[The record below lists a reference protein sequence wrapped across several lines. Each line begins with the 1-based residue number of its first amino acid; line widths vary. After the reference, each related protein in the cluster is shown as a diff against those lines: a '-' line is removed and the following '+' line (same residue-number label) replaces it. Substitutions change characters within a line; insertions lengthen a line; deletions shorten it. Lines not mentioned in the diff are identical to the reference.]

1 MGKLSRRGDAF
12 LHPSAAQLGPVLQGP
27 CLAASAGEFLL
38 RVSSSCVAEHSLNP
52 STSNLRIKPVLFTP
66 CLPAFLAF
74 TPFCFLGQKI
84 HYLRCCFTFGNPDIS
99 LARVSRASARP
110 PSSSSGAGKHLK
122 CFFALRPKG
131 TTTQLSFLIPVRA
144 STWLRA
150 QKRHRTPTPAPLNS
164 TRSFVVCLQ
173 RLL

>member
-1 MGKLSRRGDAF
+1 M
-12 LHPSAAQLGPVLQGP
+12 LQGP
-27 CLAASAGEFLL
+27 CLAVSAGEFLL
-38 RVSSSCVAEHSLNP
+38 RVSSSRVAEHSLNP
-52 STSNLRIKPVLFTP
+52 SASNLRIKPVLFTL

-122 CFFALRPKG
+122 CFFCTEAQRYNSPAE
-131 TTTQLSFLIPVRA
+131 LSDCCTCLDVA
-144 STWLRA
+144 QSTKKA
-150 QKRHRTPTPAPLNS
+150 QDADSSPSELNS
-164 TRSFVVCLQ
+164 LFC
-173 RLL
+173 RLSPKAALMFFPSVH